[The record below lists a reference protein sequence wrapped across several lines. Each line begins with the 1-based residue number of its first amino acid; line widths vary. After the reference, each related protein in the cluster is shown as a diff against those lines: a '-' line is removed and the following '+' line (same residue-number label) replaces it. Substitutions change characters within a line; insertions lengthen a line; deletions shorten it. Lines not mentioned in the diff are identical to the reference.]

1 MNTGP
6 TGLWTW
12 TQRFTVA
19 SVGSFV
25 GSLLALL
32 GGANKVA
39 VLIGVFGFVCPMVF
53 GMAYLLLPSYVG
65 KTLVDQRLAG
75 IHFGLAYVGVSLL
88 VADQFVTAR
97 ILLRPLG
104 VTLWTTGVLIFVG
117 SLLATVGPAAVGTVA
132 GTLGGSGRSQRSTR
146 LATAMIPVAVCY
158 LLVGTV
164 ALLMTVAPLG
174 IGTVTVAQVTHYYL
188 TGFATLLIYALGMRL
203 LTAFFHV
210 SLPRPVVWIVLVAG
224 ALAPAFLGTFLWI
237 DPWFRVG
244 GVFATLAMLGYA
256 ALVLFVILKTNRR
269 RVGVSGIALGAIA
282 GGTAVVSV
290 VPVAFG
296 FGDPISLAVHRTL
309 ILAGFFPLT
318 IVGYAYLFFPITG
331 GQFTGAN
338 PRAARVTIAL
348 LGAGVAV
355 QSVGVALQY
364 EPVRV
369 IGILGSVIGA
379 IGCGYLL
386 GCRFVNG

>member
-1 MNTGP
+1 MNTGS
-6 TGLWTW
+6 TGLRTW

-32 GGANKVA
+32 SGTNEIA
-39 VLIGVFGFVCPMVF
+39 VLFAVFGFVCPMVF

-65 KTLVDQRLAG
+65 ETLVDQRLAG
-75 IHFGLAYVGVSLL
+75 IHFGLAYVGVTLL
-88 VADQFVTAR
+88 VADPFVTAG
-97 ILLRPLG
+97 IPLRPLG
-104 VTLWTTGVLIFVG
+104 VTLWAAGVLTFVG
-117 SLLATVGPAAVGTVA
+117 SLLTTVGPTAVGTVA
-132 GTLGGSGRSQRSTR
+132 GTLGGSERSQRSTR
-146 LATAMIPVAVCY
+146 LATAMIPVAVGY

-164 ALLMTVAPLG
+164 TLLMTVVPLG
-174 IGTVTVAQVTHYYL
+174 IGTVTVAQVIHYYL
-188 TGFATLLIYALGMRL
+188 TGFATLLIYALGTRL
-203 LTAFFHV
+203 LTAFSHV
-210 SLPRPVVWIVLVAG
+210 SLPRAVVWLVLMAG
-224 ALAPAFLGTFLWI
+224 AIAPAFLGTFLWI

-244 GVFATLAMLGYA
+244 GVFATLAMLGYVG
-256 ALVLFVILKTNRR
+256 LVLLVVLKTNRR
-269 RVGVSGIALGAIA
+269 RVGISGIALGAIA

-296 FGDPISLAVHRTL
+296 FGNPMSLAVHRTL

-338 PRAARVTIAL
+338 PRAARATIGL

-386 GCRFVNG
+386 GRRFVND

>member
-1 MNTGP
+1 MNTGS
-6 TGLWTW
+6 TGLRTW

-25 GSLLALL
+25 GSLLAFL
-32 GGANKVA
+32 GGADEVA
-39 VLIGVFGFVCPMVF
+39 VLISVFGFVCPMVF

-65 KTLVDQRLAG
+65 ETLVDQRLAG
-75 IHFGLAYVGVSLL
+75 IHFGLAYVGVTLL
-88 VADQFVTAR
+88 VADQFVTAG

-117 SLLATVGPAAVGTVA
+117 SLLATVGPTAVSTVA
-132 GTLGGSGRSQRSTR
+132 GTLGESGRSQRTTR
-146 LATAMIPVAVCY
+146 LATAMIPVAVGY
-158 LLVGTV
+158 LVVGTV
-164 ALLMTVAPLG
+164 AFFVTDVSRG

-188 TGFATLLIYALGMRL
+188 TGFATLLIYALGTRL

-210 SLPRPVVWIVLVAG
+210 SLPRAVVWLVLMAG
-224 ALAPAFLGTFLWI
+224 AIAPAFLGTFLWI

-244 GVFATLAMLGYA
+244 GVFATLAMLGYVG
-256 ALVLFVILKTNRR
+256 LVLLVVLKTNRR
-269 RVGVSGIALGAIA
+269 RVGISGIALGAIA

-296 FGDPISLAVHRTL
+296 FGNPMSLAVHRTL

-331 GQFTGAN
+331 GQFRGAN
-338 PRAARVTIAL
+338 PQTARATIGV

-386 GCRFVNG
+386 GRRFVNG

>member
-1 MNTGP
+1 MNTGS
-6 TGLWTW
+6 TGLRTW

-25 GSLLALL
+25 GSLLAFL
-32 GGANKVA
+32 GGADEVA

-65 KTLVDQRLAG
+65 ETLVDQRLAG
-75 IHFGLAYVGVSLL
+75 IHFGLAYVGVALL
-88 VADQFVTAR
+88 VANQFVTEG
-97 ILLRPLG
+97 ILLRFLG
-104 VTLWTTGVLIFVG
+104 VTLWTTGVLVFVG
-117 SLLATVGPAAVGTVA
+117 ALLATVGPTAVGTVA
-132 GTLGGSGRSQRSTR
+132 GALGGSGRSQRSTR
-146 LATAMIPVAVCY
+146 LATTMIPVAVGY

-164 ALLMTVAPLG
+164 ALLMTVAPLR
-174 IGTVTVAQVTHYYL
+174 IGTITVAQVVHYYL
-188 TGFATLLIYALGMRL
+188 TGFATLLIYALGTRL

-210 SLPRPVVWIVLVAG
+210 PLPRPVVWIVLMAG
-224 ALAPAFLGTFLWI
+224 ALAPAFLGTFLWV
-237 DPWFRVG
+237 DPWFQVG
-244 GVFATLAMLGYA
+244 SVFATLSMIGYVS
-256 ALVLFVILKTNRR
+256 LVLLVTLKTNRR

-282 GGTAVVSV
+282 GGIAVVSAFLV
-290 VPVAFG
+290 TFG
-296 FGDPISLAVHRTL
+296 FGHSTSIAVHRTL
-309 ILAGFFPLT
+309 VLAGFFPLT

-338 PRAARVTIAL
+338 ARSARATIGL

-355 QSVGVALQY
+355 QSAGVALQY

-369 IGILGSVIGA
+369 IGILGSVAGA

-386 GCRFVNG
+386 GRRFMND